1 LNYDPIY
8 KSTPQTEIM
17 TKTYQWT
24 KGEKQGSVVKS
35 SGETFFE
42 ENIEYM
48 VFLDG
53 GMINTA
59 LINEYLIEIPNET
72 EGILMNDLAPTPLR
86 RVEKKKESSMQEI
99 AASSSA
105 QKQKVELS
113 PIERLLLDCKKA
125 PMSFSFTIKVDMPS
139 LDLVKIL
146 ADSYEDGEEQILKF
160 LSSSINLEEVKEKLS
175 AEMKKKLFEKVE
187 KSKSDQ

>member
-1 LNYDPIY
+1 
-8 KSTPQTEIM
+8 M

-53 GMINTA
+53 GMINTS
-59 LINEYLIEIPNET
+59 LINEYLIEIPNES

-86 RVEKKKESSMQEI
+86 RAEKKKELSTQEI
-99 AASSSA
+99 AANASA
-105 QKQKVELS
+105 QKQKTDIS

-125 PMSFSFTIKVDMPS
+125 PVSFSFKINVDMPS
-139 LDLVKIL
+139 LDLVRIL
-146 ADSYEDGEEQILKF
+146 ADSYEDGEEQVLKF
-160 LSSSINLEEVKEKLS
+160 LSSSINLDEVKEKLS
-175 AEMKKKLFEKVE
+175 AEMKEELF
-187 KSKSDQ
+187 DQ